1 MRTSTGRRRDQYWLL
16 FALREGGWT
25 KGWRRG
31 GEGASGSGSS
41 AGRWWGFVGWFAGQN
56 GR

>member
-1 MRTSTGRRRDQYWLL
+1 MG
-16 FALREGGWT
+16 
-25 KGWRRG
+25 KGLEKG

-56 GR
+56 GQ